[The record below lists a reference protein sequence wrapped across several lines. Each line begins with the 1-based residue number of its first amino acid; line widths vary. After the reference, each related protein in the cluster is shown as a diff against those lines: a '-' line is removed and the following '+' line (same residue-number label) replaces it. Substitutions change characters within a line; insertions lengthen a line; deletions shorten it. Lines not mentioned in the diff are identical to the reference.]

1 MITSKTICK
10 IRQIMYLNYKL
21 IKYRI
26 IKLDLKKEMK
36 KPAQVNLSQH
46 KSITHGIKNKSIWFN
61 PLNL

>member
-26 IKLDLKKEMK
+26 IKLDLKKRDEK
-36 KPAQVNLSQH
+36 TGS
-46 KSITHGIKNKSIWFN
+46 S
-61 PLNL
+61 